1 MIAFRQIY
9 DDAPAFVQVSIPKE
23 LQHQRVEVTV
33 KENKKSIM
41 SYAGIAR
48 GLWGESA
55 DEIDNF
61 IRDER
66 DSWQK

>member
-9 DDAPAFVQVSIPKE
+9 NDAPEFVQVSIPKE
-23 LQHQRVEVTV
+23 LQHQRVEVIV

-48 GLWGESA
+48 GLWGESE
-55 DEIDNF
+55 DEIDSF
-61 IRDER
+61 IRNER
-66 DSWQK
+66 DSWEK

>member
-9 DDAPAFVQVSIPKE
+9 DDAPEFVQVSIPKE

-55 DEIDNF
+55 DEIDSF
-61 IRDER
+61 IRNER

>member
-9 DDAPAFVQVSIPKE
+9 DDAPEFVQVSIPKE

-33 KENKKSIM
+33 KKNKKSIM

-55 DEIDNF
+55 DEIDSF

>member
-9 DDAPAFVQVSIPKE
+9 NDAPEFVQVSIPKE
-23 LQHQRVEVTV
+23 LQHQRVEVIV

-48 GLWGESA
+48 GLWGESEY
-55 DEIDNF
+55 EIDSF
-61 IRDER
+61 IRNER
-66 DSWQK
+66 DSWEK

>member
-9 DDAPAFVQVSIPKE
+9 DDAPEFVQVSIPKE

>member
-1 MIAFRQIY
+1 VIAFRQIY
-9 DDAPAFVQVSIPKE
+9 DDAPEFVQVSIPKE